1 MAGIIVGG
9 LAGAAIAGSG
19 ATLAGAAIGA
29 GVGLV
34 GGQLYTKSQQK
45 TPKIPEYPDPIDPGK
60 SALDYILGISDP
72 EVQAKILEAER
83 RGRPEYLKLG
93 LQDIAGTALGF
104 EGQPGTVDILEQ
116 ITPRISQIQSE
127 ALTQQRR
134 ADIADVEA
142 LGGRAIEAMRSAD
155 PEMQRL
161 LAQQGAMTQELY
173 GRAGQISPQQRRQAE
188 QQARAA
194 YSARGRGM
202 GEASVAAEI
211 LGREDILRRQRDE
224 ARMAGQQY
232 FGMLQATGADPFQAI
247 LGRPGTAYSGASQQ
261 QMFGANVAQGFQ
273 GTQLYN
279 PDAGINLA
287 LQQQQNLAA
296 YQSSIYGAQSA
307 LAGSQYASQMGLL
320 GSSVGAAGQIGSAA
334 ILMCWIARE
343 CFGEQDERWLL
354 FRQWLMTKAPEW
366 FYNWYME
373 NGEDVAA
380 WLRDKPV
387 LKGVIRWWMQGRI
400 NTLIKGFTNEVWQ
413 YN

>member
-320 GSSVGAAGQIGSAA
+320 GSSVGALGQIGAAA
-334 ILMCWIARE
+334 ICWVARE

-373 NGEDVAA
+373 NGEVVAA

-387 LKGVIRWWMQGRI
+387 LKSIIRWWMKGRI
-400 NTLIKGFTNEVWQ
+400 QTVIEGFSYGNRK
-413 YN
+413 YA

>member
-1 MAGIIVGG
+1 MKK
-9 LAGAAIAGSG
+9 LLLSFGAVIDRWIFSY
-19 ATLAGAAIGA
+19 
-29 GVGLV
+29 LV
-34 GGQLYTKSQQK
+34 RNRLILFCYDAPKPPDYPEPIDYGESAMGFLNMFLDPNFQK
-45 TPKIPEYPDPIDPGK
+45 TYL
-60 SALDYILGISDP
+60 A
-72 EVQAKILEAER
+72 AER
-83 RGRPEYLKLG
+83 QQREQQRTLG
-93 LQDIAGTALGF
+93 LEDLQATVFGQ
-104 EGQPGTVDILEQ
+104 EGLPGTIDVLER
-116 ITPRISQIQSE
+116 ITPRVSEIQRT
-127 ALTQQRR
+127 ALTEQRA

-161 LAQQGAMTQELY
+161 LQQQGAMTQELY

-247 LGRPGTAYSGASQQ
+247 LGRPGTAYGGASQQ

-273 GTQLYN
+273 GTQLYD

-287 LQQQQNLAA
+287 LQQQQNLAG
-296 YQSSIYGAQSA
+296 YQASIFGAQSA
-307 LAGSQYASQMGLL
+307 AAAANYAAKMGFAGSMVQAG
-320 GSSVGAAGQIGSAA
+320 GSIGAAAA
-334 ILMCWIARE
+334 CWIARE

-366 FYNWYME
+366 FYNWYIK

>member
-1 MAGIIVGG
+1 MKDLIKIFLKPILGYNFLPVGWLALGAGLLGG
-9 LAGAAIAGSG
+9 SAIAA
-19 ATLAGAAIGA
+19 ATS
-29 GVGLV
+29 
-34 GGQLYTKSQQK
+34 KPK
-45 TPKIPEYPDPIDPGK
+45 TPAIPEYPDPIDPGQ

-83 RGRPEYLKLG
+83 RGRPEYLKLA

-116 ITPRISQIQSE
+116 ITPRVSQIQSE

-134 ADIADVEA
+134 ADITDVEA

-161 LAQQGAMTQELY
+161 LAQQGAMTEELY
-173 GRAGQISPQQRRQAE
+173 GRAGQITPQQRRQAE

-247 LGRPGTAYSGASQQ
+247 LGRPGTAYGGATQQ

-273 GTQLYN
+273 GTQLYD

-287 LQQQQNLAA
+287 LQQQQNLAG
-296 YQSSIYGAQSA
+296 YQSSIYGAQSSA
-307 LAGSQYASQMGLL
+307 AAANYASKMGLY
-320 GSSVGAAGQIGSAA
+320 GSLMQAGGSIIGGV
-334 ILMCWIARE
+334 CWIARE

>member
-1 MAGIIVGG
+1 MKK
-9 LAGAAIAGSG
+9 LLLSFGAVIDRWIFSY
-19 ATLAGAAIGA
+19 
-29 GVGLV
+29 LV
-34 GGQLYTKSQQK
+34 RNRLILFCYDA
-45 TPKIPEYPDPIDPGK
+45 PKPPDYPEPIDYGESAMGFLNMFLDPKFQRTYLAAERQQREQQRTLGLEDLQATVFGQEGLPGT
-60 SALDYILGISDP
+60 IN
-72 EVQAKILEAER
+72 ILER
-83 RGRPEYLKLG
+83 
-93 LQDIAGTALGF
+93 
-104 EGQPGTVDILEQ
+104 
-116 ITPRISQIQSE
+116 ITPRVSDIQRT
-127 ALTQQRR
+127 ALTEQRA
-134 ADIADVEA
+134 ADIADVEG

-161 LAQQGAMTQELY
+161 LQQQGAMTQELY
-173 GRAGQISPQQRRQAE
+173 GRAGQITPQQRRQAE

-247 LGRPGTAYSGASQQ
+247 LGRPGTAYGGATQQ
-261 QMFGANVAQGFQ
+261 QMFGQQTALQNLQAMGID
-273 GTQLYN
+273 
-279 PDAGINLA
+279 PMAGINM
-287 LQQQQNLAA
+287 AA
-296 YQSSIYGAQSA
+296 QERANQASYQSSVYGAQTAADAAGFSA
-307 LAGSQYASQMGLL
+307 TMGLL
-320 GSSVGAAGQIGSAA
+320 GSAVMAGGMMGAAKIGQPAA
-334 ILMCWIARE
+334 AAAGCWIARE

-387 LKGVIRWWMQGRI
+387 LKGVIRWWMKGRI
-400 NTLIKGFTNEVWQ
+400 KTVIEGFSYGNRK
-413 YN
+413 YA

>member
-1 MAGIIVGG
+1 MKDLIKIFLKPILGYCFWPLVAAALIGG
-9 LAGAAIAGSG
+9 
-19 ATLAGAAIGA
+19 
-29 GVGLV
+29 GVGV
-34 GGQLYTKSQQK
+34 AATAKKKQPAY
-45 TPKIPEYPDPIDPGK
+45 PEYPDPIDPGQ

-83 RGRPEYLKLG
+83 RGRPEYLKLA

-116 ITPRISQIQSE
+116 ITPRVSQIQAE

-161 LAQQGAMTQELY
+161 LQQQGAMTQELY
-173 GRAGQISPQQRRQAE
+173 GRAGQITPQQRRQAE

-247 LGRPGTAYSGASQQ
+247 LGRPGTAYGGASQQ

-273 GTQLYN
+273 GTQLYD

-287 LQQQQNLAA
+287 LQQQQNLAG
-296 YQSSIYGAQSA
+296 YQASIFGAQSA
-307 LAGSQYASQMGLL
+307 AAAANYAAKMGFAGSLVQAG
-320 GSSVGAAGQIGSAA
+320 GSIGAGAA
-334 ILMCWIARE
+334 CWIARE

-366 FYNWYME
+366 FYNWYMK

>member
-1 MAGIIVGG
+1 MKDLIKIFLKPILGYNFLPVGWLALGAGLLGG
-9 LAGAAIAGSG
+9 SAIAA
-19 ATLAGAAIGA
+19 ATS
-29 GVGLV
+29 
-34 GGQLYTKSQQK
+34 KPK
-45 TPKIPEYPDPIDPGK
+45 TPAIPEYPDPIDPGQ

-83 RGRPEYLKLG
+83 RGRPEYLKLA

-104 EGQPGTVDILEQ
+104 EEQPGTVDILEQ
-116 ITPRISQIQSE
+116 ITPRVSQIQSE

-173 GRAGQISPQQRRQAE
+173 GRAGQITPQQRRQAE

-247 LGRPGTAYSGASQQ
+247 LGRPGTAYGGASQQ

-273 GTQLYN
+273 GTQLYD

-287 LQQQQNLAA
+287 LQQQQNLAG
-296 YQSSIYGAQSA
+296 YQSSIYGAQSSA
-307 LAGSQYASQMGLL
+307 AAANYASKMGLY
-320 GSSVGAAGQIGSAA
+320 GSLMQAGGSIIGGV
-334 ILMCWIARE
+334 CWIARE

-366 FYNWYME
+366 FYNWYIK

>member
-1 MAGIIVGG
+1 MKDLIKIFLKPILGYNFLPVGWLALGAGLLGG
-9 LAGAAIAGSG
+9 SAIAA
-19 ATLAGAAIGA
+19 ATS
-29 GVGLV
+29 
-34 GGQLYTKSQQK
+34 KPK
-45 TPKIPEYPDPIDPGK
+45 TPAIPEYPDPIDPGQ

-72 EVQAKILEAER
+72 AVQAKILEAER
-83 RGRPEYLKLG
+83 RGRPEYLKLA

-116 ITPRISQIQSE
+116 ITPRVSQIQSE

-161 LAQQGAMTQELY
+161 LAQQGAMTEELY
-173 GRAGQISPQQRRQAE
+173 GRAGQITPQQRRQAE

-247 LGRPGTAYSGASQQ
+247 LGRPGTAYGGASQQ

-273 GTQLYN
+273 GTQLYD

-287 LQQQQNLAA
+287 LQQQQNLAG
-296 YQSSIYGAQSA
+296 YQSSIYGAQSSA
-307 LAGSQYASQMGLL
+307 AAANYASKMGLY
-320 GSSVGAAGQIGSAA
+320 GSLMQAGGSIIGGV
-334 ILMCWIARE
+334 CWIARE

-387 LKGVIRWWMQGRI
+387 FKGVIRWWMQGRI